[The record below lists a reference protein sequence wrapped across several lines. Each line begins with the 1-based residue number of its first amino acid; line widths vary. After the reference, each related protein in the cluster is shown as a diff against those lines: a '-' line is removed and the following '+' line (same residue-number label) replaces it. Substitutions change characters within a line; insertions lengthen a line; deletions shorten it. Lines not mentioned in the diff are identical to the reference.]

1 MTIKYHGTPITP
13 MSVLYELSG
22 RHFCVSFA
30 RPQDVHRAHAIG
42 QSVLVDNGAF
52 SAWKRGLVVD
62 WSAYYTFCDEWLAY
76 PTTWAV
82 VPDLIDAGSQMQ
94 DTLLKEW
101 PFGSR
106 GAPVWHMDEP
116 VDRLL
121 ALVDRW
127 PRVCIGST
135 DRYATVLS
143 DPWQRRMDEVFNEVA
158 QRHRFLPWLHMLR
171 GMQCAGLRWP
181 FASVYSTDIA
191 RNHNRPHNGARKMAD
206 FWDRQQCPGLWQ
218 LRPEQKELFA

>member
-181 FASVYSTDIA
+181 FASVDSTDIA